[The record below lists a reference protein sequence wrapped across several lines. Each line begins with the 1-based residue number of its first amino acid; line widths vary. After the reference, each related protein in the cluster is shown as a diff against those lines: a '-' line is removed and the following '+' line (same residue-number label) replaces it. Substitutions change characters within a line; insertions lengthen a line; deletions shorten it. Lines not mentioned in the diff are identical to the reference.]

1 VSLPLCVATGQRDAQ
16 HADVK
21 SPLVAALT
29 SAAVLLAAPAHADP
43 GYDSSPED
51 DAFIAAITG
60 DGITMNRADA
70 ITEGHA
76 VCMFLLS
83 GSGSMMDA
91 MIQAKQQH
99 SWNMTEAAHFVDRS
113 VQNYC
118 PSRAPF

>member
-1 VSLPLCVATGQRDAQ
+1 MIGWRIAT
-16 HADVK
+16 VK

-29 SAAVLLAAPAHADP
+29 SAAVLLAGPGHADP
-43 GYDSSPED
+43 GYYSSPED
-51 DAFIAAITG
+51 NALIAAITG

-99 SWNMTEAAHFVDRS
+99 SWNMTEAAHLWTGRS
-113 VQNYC
+113 RTTARVGLR
-118 PSRAPF
+118 SDDD

>member
-1 VSLPLCVATGQRDAQ
+1 MIGWRIAT
-16 HADVK
+16 VK

-29 SAAVLLAAPAHADP
+29 SAAVLLAAAPQGHADP
-43 GYDSSPED
+43 GYYSSAED
-51 DAFIAAITG
+51 NAFIAAITG